1 MFANVPLVDPLAA
14 LFRAVPRGTTPLV
27 LDATHV
33 AVTILAPL
41 ARVVISRR
49 FTNRSDATI
58 EAVLTLPA
66 PAPNEIVHG
75 LSVTINGVTYEAE
88 AAPRPRAARAHDKA
102 IAQGQ
107 RAILHEIVAGGA
119 QLISICGI
127 EPGAEVAVSA
137 SSVRPLERRA
147 VRLAGLEIALTAN
160 ENSINRRLSDADA
173 LLTVEERHDATLAV
187 AAAGLRVT
195 LDGSDHELPYGRSTE
210 IDCAAPISLRI
221 NAMDDRILDC
231 TARDVERPGGWEA
244 ACGPRGSALQ
254 PLGSLS
260 ARLETRQDWIYGST
274 GLGEQDIRVIAPT
287 SIEGFGAL
295 DADARA
301 MTAFAADHFIEA
313 ARRLDPEALRHAA
326 GLLNRRTSL
335 RFIGPEG
342 ELSEAAPILRKVAL
356 PALEPEI
363 DRQPLPLGEPLI
375 IGSPEEPQSSEPRAM
390 APRYSWFTWAPLA
403 LFLWWLLGRGG
414 LVPAPTVPLFLAM
427 AFLLI
432 LDAVRY
438 FPRPHTP
445 VRRRLPLLTVLAL
458 PPIISVLAGPLGFM
472 GNDIEVADQGRM
484 LWIQYA
490 CLVAS
495 GGFPFALLP
504 AMRGGQRLT
513 LAAGAVAFLLTFV
526 TTSVGITIIAPA
538 S

>member
-14 LFRAVPRGTTPLV
+14 LFRPVPRASAPLI

-41 ARVVISRR
+41 ARVEISRR
-49 FTNRSDATI
+49 FTNRSDASI
-58 EAVLTLPA
+58 EAVLTLP
-66 PAPNEIVHG
+66 PASPNEIVHG
-75 LSVTINGVTYEAE
+75 LSVTIDGTTYDAE
-88 AAPRPRAARAHDKA
+88 AAPRIRAARAHDKA
-102 IAQGQ
+102 IAHGQ

-127 EPGAEVAVSA
+127 EPGAEVAVSV
-137 SSVRPLERRA
+137 SSVRPLDRRA
-147 VRLAGLEIALTAN
+147 ARLARLEIALTAH

-173 LLTVEERHDATLAV
+173 LLTVEERHDATLSV
-187 AAAGLRVT
+187 VAAGLRVT
-195 LDGSDHELPYGRSTE
+195 LDGSNHELPHGRSTE
-210 IDCAAPISLRI
+210 IDCAAPFSLRI
-221 NAMDDRILDC
+221 NAIDDRTLDC

-244 ACGPRGSALQ
+244 ACGPRGSAFQ

-260 ARLETRQDWIYGST
+260 ARLEARQDWIYGYT
-274 GLGEQDIRVIAPT
+274 GHGEQDIRIIAPMP
-287 SIEGFGAL
+287 IEGFGSL

-313 ARRLDPEALRHAA
+313 ARRVDSEALRHAA
-326 GLLNRRTSL
+326 GLLNPRTSL

-342 ELSEAAPILRKVAL
+342 ELSEAAPVLRKVAL

-363 DRQPLPLGEPLI
+363 DRRLPTLPEPLI
-375 IGSPEEPQSSEPRAM
+375 IGSPEEPPSSEPRAM

-403 LFLWWLLGRGG
+403 LLSWWLLGRVG

-438 FPRPHTP
+438 FPRVRSPA
-445 VRRRLPLLTVLAL
+445 RRRLPLLTVLAL
-458 PPIISVLAGPLGFM
+458 PPIVSVLAGPLGFM
-472 GNDIEVADQGRM
+472 ANYSEVADQPWM
-484 LWIQYA
+484 LGIQHA

-495 GGFPFALLP
+495 GGLPFALLP
-504 AMRGGQRLT
+504 AMGGGKRLT
-513 LAAGAVAFLLTFV
+513 LITGALAFMLTFV
-526 TTSVGITIIAPA
+526 TTSVCFTIIAPG